1 MRWGEGIDLL
11 VFLVCCIEVNWV
23 LVVKKIIRVKKCTCL
38 CLEVEFVGIGVG
50 RMWVKSSVS
59 GAIGIEIRLK
69 RIEG

>member
-1 MRWGEGIDLL
+1 MGFSG
-11 VFLVCCIEVNWV
+11 
-23 LVVKKIIRVKKCTCL
+23 KKIIRVKKCTCL
-38 CLEVEFVGIGVG
+38 CLEVEVVGIGVG